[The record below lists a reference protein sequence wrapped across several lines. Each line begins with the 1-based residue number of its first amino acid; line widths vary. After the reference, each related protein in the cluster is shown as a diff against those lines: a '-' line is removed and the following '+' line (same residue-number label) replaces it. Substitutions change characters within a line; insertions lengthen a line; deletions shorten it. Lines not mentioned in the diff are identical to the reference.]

1 MFAAITWV
9 GFFNFLYWYSPPL
22 IDRPMLAIGGFA
34 ERAHLGPLL
43 VFVFLWATLVYDP
56 IACWTWNSNG
66 WSFKHGSYDFAGG
79 VSIWSQ
85 LVPDHY
91 RELSIYRHTSS
102 HLKRD
107 CCSCD
112 IDLSWK
118 TSRVRHRSIGIQG
131 EYTQLEHATC
141 SSKRILFHDSH
152 TILLS

>member
-9 GFFNFLYWYSPPL
+9 GFFNLPYRYSSPL

-79 VSIWSQ
+79 VFILFQ
-85 LVPDHY
+85 LNPDHHGM
-91 RELSIYRHTSS
+91 LLIYRHTSS
-102 HLKRD
+102 HLKWD
-107 CCSCD
+107 CRSCD
-112 IDLSWK
+112 INLSWK
-118 TSRVRHRSIGIQG
+118 TSRVRHRSTGIQG
-131 EYTQLEHATC
+131 GYPPLERA
-141 SSKRILFHDSH
+141 SSSNKICF
-152 TILLS
+152 